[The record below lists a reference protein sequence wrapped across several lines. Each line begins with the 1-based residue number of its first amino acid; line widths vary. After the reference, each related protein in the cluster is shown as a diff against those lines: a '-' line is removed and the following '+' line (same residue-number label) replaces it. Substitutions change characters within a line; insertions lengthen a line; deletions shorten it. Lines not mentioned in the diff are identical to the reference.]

1 MGRESYLDTQKRYGM
16 MAANIDY
23 LCCLRGKKKDDIA
36 DYIGMGRT
44 TFYARLKTPQEFTLK
59 QLDDMARFLNVTTED
74 ITYGSLVVP
83 DEVKARRRRGSMQG
97 ERDVDGAVPY
107 Q

>member
-1 MGRESYLDTQKRYGM
+1 MARESYIEAQKRYAM
-16 MAANIDY
+16 MTANIDY

-74 ITYGSLVVP
+74 IIYGSLVVP